1 MSRNGDDDGLKEE
14 ILNLMTSGKAK
25 VKDVDSRTRELL
37 YSNGF
42 FDITNKI

>member
-37 YSNGF
+37 YSNSF
-42 FDITNKI
+42 IHFTNRI